1 VIGKKEPKT
10 SGSLSLL
17 KSLLSRSSTFLVF
30 LFICLVFF
38 SLERASTPNP
48 RFLTLD
54 NISNV
59 LRQVSVYAILAV
71 GETFVILTGGIDLS
85 VGSLL
90 ALCGAI
96 SAGLA
101 SSHSLTLALLVGIA
115 LGIFIGAVQG
125 TIIAKGN
132 VPPFVTTLG
141 TMAIARSLTLVYTK
155 GALISPLPESFQ
167 YLGSGYLL
175 HPIFSIPVLI
185 TLFIYILA
193 YIVLS
198 RTMFGRRVYAI
209 GGNEEASRLSGVNVA
224 RYKIYIYAISGLTA
238 ALGGVVMSARLN
250 CAHPQAGLG
259 YELDAIAAVVIG
271 GTSLMG
277 GEGGVGGTL
286 LGALIMGVINNG
298 LNLLEVNPFWQ
309 QAVVGSL
316 IIIAV
321 LLDRLRRRHQS

>member
-1 VIGKKEPKT
+1 MA
-10 SGSLSLL
+10 
-17 KSLLSRSSTFLVF
+17 KSLLTRGSTFLVF
-30 LFICLVFF
+30 LFICLLFF
-38 SLERASTPNP
+38 SLERATSPNP
-48 RFLTLD
+48 RFLTLE
-54 NISNV
+54 NMSNV

-85 VGSLL
+85 VGSVL
-90 ALCGAI
+90 ALCGAV

-101 SSHSLTLALLVGIA
+101 SSHPLMLALLAGILLGA
-115 LGIFIGAVQG
+115 LIGAVQG

-132 VPPFVTTLG
+132 VPPFVATLG

-155 GALISPLPESFQ
+155 GALISPLPQSFQ
-167 YLGSGYLL
+167 YLGSGHLIHPLL
-175 HPIFSIPVLI
+175 SIPVLI
-185 TLFIYILA
+185 TLLIYILA
-193 YIVLS
+193 HIVLS
-198 RTMFGRRVYAI
+198 RTTFGRRVYAI
-209 GGNEEASRLSGVNVA
+209 GGNEEASRLSGVPVS
-224 RYKIYIYAISGLTA
+224 RYKIYIYVISGLTA
-238 ALGGVVMSARLN
+238 GLGGLVMTARLN

-286 LGALIMGVINNG
+286 IGALIMGVLNNG

-309 QAVVGSL
+309 QTVVGSL

-321 LLDRLRRRHQS
+321 LLDRLRRRRLV

>member
-1 VIGKKEPKT
+1 MKQRSFSI
-10 SGSLSLL
+10 SLRHFLA
-17 KSLLSRSSTFLVF
+17 KASTFLILIFICF
-30 LFICLVFF
+30 LFFL
-38 SLERASTPNP
+38 LERATSSNP

-85 VGSLL
+85 VGSVL

-101 SSHSLTLALLVGIA
+101 LSSNLMIALLAGMV
-115 LGIFIGAVQG
+115 LGAAIGAIQG
-125 TIIAKGN
+125 IIIAKGG
-132 VPPFVTTLG
+132 VPPFVATLG

-155 GALISPLPESFQ
+155 GALISPLPQGFQ
-167 YLGSGYLL
+167 FLGSGYFL
-175 HPIFSIPVLI
+175 HPLFSVPVLI

-198 RTMFGRRVYAI
+198 RTAFGRRIYAI
-209 GGNEEASRLSGVNVA
+209 GGNEEASRLSGVNVS
-224 RYKIYIYAISGLTA
+224 RYKVYIYAISGLTA
-238 ALGGVVMSARLN
+238 GLGGLVMTARLN

-286 LGALIMGVINNG
+286 IGAIIMGVLNNG

-321 LLDRLRRRHQS
+321 LLDRLRRRRLG

>member
-1 VIGKKEPKT
+1 MRDKGKNGYALIKLSIG
-10 SGSLSLL
+10 
-17 KSLLSRSSTFLVF
+17 RASTFLVF
-30 LFICLVFF
+30 VFICLLFF
-38 SLERASTPNP
+38 TLERIFSPNP

-54 NISNV
+54 NISNI

-71 GETFVILTGGIDLS
+71 GETFVILTAGIDLS
-85 VGSLL
+85 VGSVL

-96 SAGLA
+96 SAGL
-101 SSHSLTLALLVGIA
+101 SLSHPLWLAILSGILLGVAIGTL
-115 LGIFIGAVQG
+115 QG
-125 TIIAKGN
+125 LIIAKGG
-132 VPPFVTTLG
+132 VPPFVATLG

-155 GALISPLPESFQ
+155 GALISPLPKGFQ
-167 YLGSGYLL
+167 FLGSGYLFHEL
-175 HPIFSIPVLI
+175 FSLPIII
-185 TLFIYILA
+185 TLVIYIIA

-198 RTMFGRRVYAI
+198 RTAFGRRIYAI
-209 GGNEEASRLSGVNVA
+209 GGNEEASRLSGINVSL
-224 RYKIYIYAISGLTA
+224 YKIYIYAISGLTA
-238 ALGGVVMSARLN
+238 ALGGLVMTARLN

-286 LGALIMGVINNG
+286 IGALIMGVLNNG

-321 LLDRLRRRHQS
+321 LLDRLRKRRG

>member
-1 VIGKKEPKT
+1 MKIQRYP
-10 SGSLSLL
+10 SHLALL
-17 KSLLSRSSTFLVF
+17 KHLLGRASTFLIF
-30 LFICLVFF
+30 LFICFLFF
-38 SLERASTPNP
+38 SLERAICPQP
-48 RFLTLD
+48 RFLSLD

-85 VGSLL
+85 VGSVL
-90 ALCGAI
+90 ALCGAL

-101 SSHSLTLALLVGIA
+101 SSHPLPIALLAGVVM
-115 LGIFIGAVQG
+115 GIFIGAIQG

-132 VPPFVTTLG
+132 VPPFVATLG

-155 GALISPLPESFQ
+155 GALISPLPKGFQ
-167 YLGSGYLL
+167 YLGQGYFF
-175 HPIFSIPVLI
+175 HPLFSVPVLI
-185 TLFIYILA
+185 TLFIYIFA
-193 YIVLS
+193 YLVLS
-198 RTMFGRRVYAI
+198 RTTFGRRVYAI
-209 GGNEEASRLSGVNVA
+209 GGNEEASRLSGINIS
-224 RYKIYIYAISGLTA
+224 RYKIYIYAISGMTA
-238 ALGGVVMSARLN
+238 ALGGLVMTARLN

-286 LGALIMGVINNG
+286 IGALIMGVLNNG

-309 QAVVGSL
+309 QTVVGSL

-321 LLDRLRRRHQS
+321 LLDRFRRRRLG

>member
-1 VIGKKEPKT
+1 MREKAKNGYASFKQYLGKA
-10 SGSLSLL
+10 
-17 KSLLSRSSTFLVF
+17 STFLVF
-30 LFICLVFF
+30 LFICLLFF
-38 SLERASTPNP
+38 SLERAVSPNP

-90 ALCGAI
+90 ALCGAVSARLSLSYPLWEAFLAGI
-96 SAGLA
+96 S
-101 SSHSLTLALLVGIA
+101 
-115 LGIFIGAVQG
+115 LGICIGALQG

-132 VPPFVTTLG
+132 VPPFVATLG

-155 GALISPLPESFQ
+155 GALISPLPQSFQ
-167 YLGSGYLL
+167 YLGSGYLFHTL
-175 HPIFSIPVLI
+175 FSVPVVM
-185 TLFIYILA
+185 TLFIYLIA
-193 YIVLS
+193 FIVLT
-198 RTMFGRRVYAI
+198 RTAFGRRIYAI
-209 GGNEEASRLSGVNVA
+209 GGNEEASRLSGINVPL
-224 RYKIYIYAISGLTA
+224 YKIFIYAISGMTA
-238 ALGGVVMSARLN
+238 ALGGLVMTARLN

-286 LGALIMGVINNG
+286 IGSLIMGVLNNG

-309 QAVVGSL
+309 QAVVGTL

-321 LLDRLRRRHQS
+321 LLDRLRKRRG